1 MKKLIGIGITVAC
14 AVATMVL
21 WSFVGMAFE
30 LEGVTRDRIGQ
41 GVNLAALTPLWV
53 YLGTALYTHLR
64 YKKRLDANYFQPLY
78 RHPMALIAN
87 AILQTVLLVLA
98 GFPSQGAGQ
107 TASAFTTAVVL
118 VLLTGTASLVVA
130 LIFGR
135 PVGGKTSFPF
145 AKHTQYQ

>member
-41 GVNLAALTPLWV
+41 GVNVAALTPLWV
-53 YLGTALYTHLR
+53 YLITALCTHLR
-64 YKKRLDANYFQPLY
+64 YKKRLDANHFQPLY
-78 RHPMALIAN
+78 RHPLALIAN
-87 AILQTVLLVLA
+87 AIGQTVLLVLA
-98 GFPSQGAGQ
+98 GFPAQGAGQ
-107 TASAFTTAVVL
+107 TASAFTAAVVL
-118 VLLTGTASLVVA
+118 VLLTGTGAMVMA

-135 PVGGKTSFPF
+135 PVGGKTSFHF